1 MPSREHDRIAP
12 GLLIAMPQL
21 ADPNFKRAVVL
32 MLEHNEEGSF
42 GIVVNNPISAAVT
55 LDVEGSEPIP
65 IVKNV
70 YLGGPVGPNL
80 CMVVHGSQWHC
91 DRTHDIVDG
100 LSVTEPSSAIPHLVT
115 QDVVP
120 FRFVMGYSGW
130 GPGQLSTELAR
141 GAWLCCPVTAELVL
155 QSEPSQQWQHVIR
168 SLGIDPLMLV
178 PSSTTQ

>member
-1 MPSREHDRIAP
+1 MPSKEHDSIAP

-21 ADPNFKRAVVL
+21 SDPNFKRAVVL

-42 GIVVNNPISAAVT
+42 GIVINNPISAAVT
-55 LDVEGSEPIP
+55 LDIEGSEPLP

-80 CMVVHGSQWHC
+80 CMVVHSSRWRS
-91 DRTHDIVDG
+91 DRTQDVVEG
-100 LSVTEPSSAIPHLVT
+100 LCVTEPSAAVPHLIM
-115 QDVVP
+115 QDEVP

-141 GAWLCCPVTAELVL
+141 GAWLCSPATAPLVL
-155 QSEPSQQWQHVIR
+155 DTEPPDQWHAVIR